1 MDQGER
7 PISSSLFPSTAAG
20 HPGAQVKM
28 QLDFENWVGSE
39 KLNQAMASTLAW
51 LSSFGAGVLFLVAL

>member
-1 MDQGER
+1 MNQGER

-20 HPGAQVKM
+20 HPGVQVRI
-28 QLDFENWVGSE
+28 QLDSENWVRSE

-51 LSSFGAGVLFLVAL
+51 LSSFGVGILFLVTL